1 MNKLM
6 LIGVVIILGAA
17 GVFMFSQGGSSGAD
31 EAMMQE
37 KADAMNAGDTMPAKD
52 DAMMKKDD
60 VMMQKDD
67 AMMQKDASGEMMKD
81 ESAMMKTGSY
91 VAYAP
96 ERLADAVKGKVVLF
110 FRAGWCPT
118 CRSLDKD
125 IRANAAKIPAGVT
138 ILDVDY
144 DTATSLKQKYGV
156 TSQHTLVQVDAQGN
170 QIAKWGGS
178 SSLAA
183 LVGSIK

>member
-1 MNKLM
+1 MII
-6 LIGVVIILGAA
+6 IGAVVILGAI
-17 GVFMFSQGGSSGAD
+17 GVFALSQSMDGSV
-31 EAMMQE
+31 AMME
-37 KADAMNAGDTMPAKD
+37 PAGDTMPVGDSMPAADQMQKD

-60 VMMQKDD
+60 
-67 AMMQKDASGEMMKD
+67 AMTQKDASGEMMKD
-81 ESAMMKTGSY
+81 ESAMMQTGSY

-96 ERLADAVKGKVVLF
+96 ERLADATKGKVVLF
-110 FRAGWCPT
+110 FRASWCPT

-144 DTATSLKQKYGV
+144 DTAVSLKQKYGV
-156 TSQHTLVQVDAQGN
+156 TSQHTLVQVDAQGK

-178 SSLAA
+178 SSLAV
-183 LVGSIK
+183 LISSIK

>member
-1 MNKLM
+1 MNKILI
-6 LIGVVIILGAA
+6 IGVVVILGAV
-17 GVFMFSQGGSSGAD
+17 GVFALSQSMDNSA
-31 EAMMQE
+31 AMMEQ
-37 KADAMNAGDTMPAKD
+37 KMGDTMPAQGDQMQKD
-52 DAMMKKDD
+52 DS
-60 VMMQKDD
+60 MMQKDD
-67 AMMQKDASGEMMKD
+67 TMMQKDASGEMMKD
-81 ESAMMKTGSY
+81 EGAMMQSGSY

-96 ERLADAVKGKVVLF
+96 ERLADANKGKVVLF
-110 FRAGWCPT
+110 FRASWCPT

-144 DTATSLKQKYGV
+144 DTATALKQKYGV
-156 TSQHTLVQVDAQGN
+156 TSQHTLVQVDTQGS
-170 QIAKWGGS
+170 QITKWGGS